1 MHRLVIP
8 LTTWCMYDNQTCILI
23 FLSTKL
29 SNLINLERWVDL
41 HSEKLLF
48 ACIRTREEF
57 NKNEMAKKQRYGAG
71 KSEKE
76 L

>member
-1 MHRLVIP
+1 
-8 LTTWCMYDNQTCILI
+8 MYDNQTCILI

-48 ACIRTREEF
+48 AYIRAREEL
-57 NKNEMAKKQRYGAG
+57 NKNEMAKKAEIWSWKIG
-71 KSEKE
+71 KRTIDW
-76 L
+76 